1 MQITVAA
8 KIFLKK
14 VKKTDRVNY
23 DFVFLL
29 FFDGPFPYKY
39 TS

>member
-1 MQITVAA
+1 MQRTVAA

-14 VKKTDRVNY
+14 VKKKDRVNY

-29 FFDGPFPYKY
+29 EPFPYKY